1 MFAIVGYCVSPY
13 IMQKSYARTMKHDW
27 NKGSCHICYTTC
39 MTSDVVVSLMWE
51 ECVSTERNKFVG
63 VDVGAY
69 HSETLCR

>member
-1 MFAIVGYCVSPY
+1 
-13 IMQKSYARTMKHDW
+13 
-27 NKGSCHICYTTC
+27 

-69 HSETLCR
+69 RFETLCRKPVLSDNGERSKSLLISLGKLDRLFQLL

>member
-1 MFAIVGYCVSPY
+1 
-13 IMQKSYARTMKHDW
+13 MQIKPRLEY
-27 NKGSCHICYTTC
+27 GSCNICYTVC

-69 HSETLCR
+69 HSETLCG